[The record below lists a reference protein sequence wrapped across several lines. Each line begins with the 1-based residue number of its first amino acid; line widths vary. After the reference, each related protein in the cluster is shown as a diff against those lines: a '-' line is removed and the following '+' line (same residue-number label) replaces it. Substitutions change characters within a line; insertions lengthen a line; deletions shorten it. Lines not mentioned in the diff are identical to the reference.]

1 MTRTGF
7 QRKIGLFD
15 LLFQLVFDSYIQM
28 FLYSPQL
35 TAVHMVTDSSDILSR
50 VIYKTRKDGEAET

>member
-1 MTRTGF
+1 M
-7 QRKIGLFD
+7 GLFD